1 MSPALHFGL
10 GGGNWADVRIKK
22 ELTLIEKGN
31 PRKVAEVSALRL
43 RVGVAEAALGMSVGE
58 IGGAI
63 GFVVVNG
70 TCLNDVLQA
79 AMNRVNVIC
88 TTYASFMQGVQN
100 SGACEEQVCLP
111 RK

>member
-1 MSPALHFGL
+1 MQ
-10 GGGNWADVRIKK
+10 
-22 ELTLIEKGN
+22 
-31 PRKVAEVSALRL
+31 

-79 AMNRVNVIC
+79 AVTRVNVIC
-88 TTYASFMQGVQN
+88 TTYACFMQGVQN

-111 RK
+111 RKLIYPTIQVSVLITPCFFLLS

>member
-22 ELTLIEKGN
+22 ELTLIEKSN
-31 PRKVAEVSALRL
+31 PRKVVEVSALRL
-43 RVGVAEAALGMSVGE
+43 RVGVAEAALGMAVGE
-58 IGGAI
+58 IG
-63 GFVVVNG
+63 VVNG
-70 TCLNDVLQA
+70 TYLNDVLQA
-79 AMNRVNVIC
+79 AVTRVNDIC
-88 TTYASFMQGVQN
+88 ATYAYIMQGVQN